1 MRPKQCL
8 YGFFAFVFLTVP
20 NLGAQQIT
28 GRVIDQQTGQPLAAV
43 QVFIPDTGLGALSQQ
58 NGRYLLLNVPV
69 GTHTINAQR
78 IGYGGQTAEVT
89 VAAGETVV
97 RDFRLAEQALGL
109 DEIIVT
115 GTPGGTQRRAI
126 GNTVTSV
133 SAADLTRDVAFAN
146 VQNVLQGRT
155 PGVRLA
161 AINGT
166 VGAGANVEVRG
177 VGTFNLG
184 RNPLIYVDGIR
195 VNNDGEAGPETGGG
209 RVGNVFNDFNPAD
222 IESIEIIKG
231 PAAATLYGTEASAG
245 VIQIITKR
253 GQEGDAQFNVSIRQG
268 VNYIRDP
275 SARVGTQYTC
285 VSSFSPPCSPDGINP
300 VTGAQDLA
308 GGMLVPF
315 NMHDDLNEILD
326 LGTVAC
332 ARSLDDPQCW
342 NQYWTKGDVADGRWP
357 QEDIFQ
363 NGQSRTVDLS
373 VRGGT
378 SSVRYFLQASIAED
392 EGVVWYNWNDVFRG
406 RANIGVVFN
415 ENFSLDMSTGYV
427 QGDTRYSNPSSG
439 EGGIFTEFGWGVG
452 YCIPTISDNDPN
464 TNPCPRILGFQEH
477 LPTDH
482 QQIEATR
489 EFKRFTGSAT
499 LNFTQGDWLASRA
512 IVGLDQGWDQNDVLY
527 PIDTR
532 QKPVYFRSFR
542 DNRVGSIQVERPV
555 STNVTVDWSAT
566 VTQDLPFFDNVSS
579 QTSVGAQYYLSRR
592 EELTTNGMDFASPL
606 SRTINQASIS
616 SSEIQYSFV
625 ENKSAGF
632 YVQEQLSFSDRFF
645 LTGAVRWDDNSA
657 FGSLRGGGSSWSPE
671 VYPKV
676 SGTWVVSEESFWN
689 LDAISSLRLRGAWGK
704 AGRQPDTFAGV
715 NTFVTLAGMGGAS
728 ALDPESVGNPEV
740 GPERG
745 TEIELGFDY
754 ALFDDRLSGVF
765 TWFSQTNEDALLD
778 VTVPPSFGS
787 GSEIQRNLGQIDNW
801 GWEAT
806 LDARI
811 YQSDNFS
818 FDLGLQGSYTMNEI
832 KSLGDF
838 PGSNSIKIGFP
849 YPNLNDDHYILDA
862 EYDVNGGHQDS
873 WGRQIQG
880 YCDQGVVLDG
890 SQDYR
895 GQYGTVLGGA
905 RVPCGQASGYNILA
919 GPNFPPYVWSVA
931 PRFSLFDNMVAV
943 SFLLDGAYGGMR
955 DDDTQVWHDRYNSS
969 FDKRCQ
975 CNPAFVVGDRYRTYF
990 TQGYFPG
997 DFWKLREIGLR
1008 YSAPESLAQIIGAE
1022 RASLS
1027 FSAREVAIL
1036 WQKQSTLG
1044 IDGGGISGNPRP
1056 HALDPEIGR
1065 NGGSGHRVTPPLTT
1079 LHMTLNVTF

>member
-1 MRPKQCL
+1 MRPRQCL
-8 YGFFAFVFLTVP
+8 YGFLAFVFLTVP
-20 NLGAQQIT
+20 SLDAQQIT
-28 GRVIDQQTGQPLAAV
+28 GRVIDQSTGQPLAAV
-43 QVFIPDTGLGALSQQ
+43 QVFIAGTGLGALSQQ

-126 GNTVTSV
+126 GNTVASV
-133 SAADLTRDVAFAN
+133 SAAELTRDVSFTN
-146 VQNVLQGRT
+146 VQGVLQGRT

-161 AINGT
+161 AANGT
-166 VGAGANVEVRG
+166 IGSGADVQVRG
-177 VGTFNLG
+177 IGTFSLG

-195 VNNDGEAGPETGGG
+195 VNNDGNAGPATGGE
-209 RVGNVFNDFNPAD
+209 RVVNVFNDFNPAD

-253 GQEGDAQFNVSIRQG
+253 GQEGAAQFDLSIRQG

-285 VSSFSPPCSPDGINP
+285 VTSFAPPCSTDGTDP
-300 VTGAQDLA
+300 TTGAIDD
-308 GGMLVPF
+308 GGLLVPF

-332 ARSLDDPQCW
+332 ARSLEDSQCW
-342 NQYWTKGDVADGRWP
+342 NQYWTKGPVEEGKWP
-357 QEDIFQ
+357 QENIFR
-363 NGQSRTVDLS
+363 NGNSTTVDLG

-378 SSVRYFLQASIAED
+378 SAVRYFLQASYTED
-392 EGVVWYNWNDVFRG
+392 EGVVWYNWNNVFRG

-427 QGDTRYSNPSSG
+427 QGDTRFSNPSSG

-464 TNPCPRILGFQEH
+464 TNRCPRILGFQEH

-482 QQIEATR
+482 QQVEATR
-489 EFKRFTGSAT
+489 DFKRFTGSAT

-512 IVGLDQGWDQNDVLY
+512 IVGLDQGWDQNGVLY

-532 QKPVYFRSFR
+532 QEPVYFRNFR
-542 DNRVGSIQVERPV
+542 QNQTGSIQVERPV
-555 STNVTVDWSAT
+555 TTAVTVDWSAT
-566 VTQDLPFFDNVSS
+566 VTKDLFGVNT
-579 QTSVGAQYYLSRR
+579 QTAVGAQYYLNRR
-592 EELTTNGMDFASPL
+592 EELITNGMDFASPL
-606 SRTINQASIS
+606 SRTINQASIAA
-616 SSEIQYSFV
+616 SEIKYTFV

-632 YVQEQLSFSDRFF
+632 YIQEQLGFNDDRIFV
-645 LTGAVRWDDNSA
+645 TGAVRWDDNSA

-676 SGTWVVSEESFWN
+676 SGTWVVSEESFWS
-689 LDAISSLRLRGAWGK
+689 LDAVSSLRLRGAWGK
-704 AGRQPDTFAGV
+704 AGRQPGTFAGV
-715 NTFVTLAGMGGAS
+715 NTFVTLPGMGGGS
-728 ALDPESVGNPEV
+728 ALDPESVGNADV
-740 GPERG
+740 GPEKG
-745 TEIELGFDY
+745 TEIELGLDY
-754 ALFDDRLSGVF
+754 ALFSDRLSGAF

-787 GSEIQRNLGQIDNW
+787 GEEIQRNLGRIDNW
-801 GWEAT
+801 GWET
-806 LDARI
+806 QIDARI
-811 YQSDNFS
+811 YESTNFS
-818 FDLGLQGSYTMNEI
+818 FDLGLQGAYTMNEI

-838 PGSNSIKIGFP
+838 PGSNEIKVGFP
-849 YPNLNDDHYILDA
+849 FPNENDDHYILDA
-862 EYDVNGGHQDS
+862 EYDPNGGHQDS

-890 SQDYR
+890 STDYT
-895 GQYGTVLGGA
+895 GQSGVVLGGA
-905 RVPCGQASGYNILA
+905 RVPCEQASGYNILA
-919 GPNFPPYVWSVA
+919 GPAFPPYTWSVA
-931 PRFSLFDNMVAV
+931 PRFSLFDNAVAL
-943 SFLLDGAYGGMR
+943 SFLFDGAHGAMKT
-955 DDDTQVWHDRYNSS
+955 DDTQVWHDRYNSS

-975 CNPAFVVGDRYRTYF
+975 CDPAFVVGDRYRTYF
-990 TQGYFPG
+990 TQGYFVG
-997 DFWKLREIGLR
+997 DHWKLREIGLR
-1008 YSAPESLAQIIGAE
+1008 YNVPQSIAERIGGE

-1027 FSAREVAIL
+1027 FSARDVAII
-1036 WQKQSTLG
+1036 WQKQKTLG
-1044 IDGGGISGNPRP
+1044 IDRGGNTGNPRP

-1065 NGGSGHRVTPPLTT
+1065 GDGGGHRVTPPLTT
-1079 LHMTLNVTF
+1079 LHMTLNITF